1 MSPEAGRTRFTLPH
15 SLPMLARLIWS
26 QVLFPGN
33 APEKTPVRLS
43 ALFWLAII
51 PGLLLYPYLGFH
63 LFEPDEG
70 RYAEIP
76 REMLAR
82 GEWVVPYLQG
92 QPYLDKPPLVY
103 WLIMLSYRLCGVADW
118 SARLV
123 PALAVHAC
131 VLATYL
137 LGRRIVGERAAFWGA
152 LMLGLAPGF
161 LSVGR
166 LLLLDGFLSLWV
178 TLEIFCAFEAVR
190 DGRLRWGWWLGA
202 ATACGLGVLTKGPVA
217 VLLLLPPLALYT
229 WLNGR
234 SFDLG
239 LGALASLREAL
250 FWRIPRKDAKAPRRD
265 TREDCNRVSGH
276 ALAAYLG
283 IALGLS
289 LPWFV
294 AISLRLPEFPRYF
307 FWEHNVVRFSTGF
320 DHLRPVWFYLPI
332 VIGGLLPGSLL
343 VAGFLRFLLSSDE
356 RTARRRCPELGFLLL
371 AGGWCVLFFTLSE
384 CKLPTYVLPAF
395 PPLALALGYYL
406 ANSRWANTHWPAG
419 IATAAC
425 AILLAVHAIAL
436 PWYARHH
443 SPFRDAE
450 QVVRYCGDP
459 AVPVVCYPRN
469 CDSVSFYLRRDDL
482 RTYRSKQTPE
492 LIEFLRTKPR
502 TVLLFTHRNS
512 LETLRRVL
520 PPGLA
525 LGDEAPLCGSARFG
539 PEGLCWMAVVKRR

>member
-1 MSPEAGRTRFTLPH
+1 MTPDVLPIVRVLPVSWPTL
-15 SLPMLARLIWS
+15 LRLIWTHVS
-26 QVLFPGN
+26 FPGN
-33 APEKTPVRLS
+33 APEKGTARLAS
-43 ALFWLAII
+43 LFWLLLV
-51 PGLLLYPYLGFH
+51 PGLLLYPSLDFH

-76 REMLAR
+76 REMLAH
-82 GEWVVPYLQG
+82 GDWIVPHLQG
-92 QPYLDKPPLVY
+92 LPYLDKPPLVY
-103 WLIMLSYRLCGVADW
+103 WFIMLSYQLFGVADW

-123 PALAVHAC
+123 PALAVHGC
-131 VLATYL
+131 VLITYL

-152 LMLGLAPGF
+152 LILGLAPGF

-190 DGRLRWGWWLGA
+190 DGRLKWNWWLAA

-217 VLLLLPPLALYT
+217 VLLLLPPLGAYT
-229 WLNGR
+229 WLSKKGTGANGINLSR
-234 SFDLG
+234 FLSEHAARASDDLP
-239 LGALASLREAL
+239 LARAACSRNSLPL
-250 FWRIPRKDAKAPRRD
+250 
-265 TREDCNRVSGH
+265 C
-276 ALAAYLG
+276 LAAYLG
-283 IALGLS
+283 VALGVA

-294 AISLRLPEFPRYF
+294 AISLRRPEFPRYF

-343 VAGFLRFLLSSDE
+343 LFGFGRFLVASDE
-356 RTARRRCPELGFLLL
+356 ATARRRCPELGFLLL

-406 ANSRWANTHWPAG
+406 VNSEWAASRWPTAIA
-419 IATAAC
+419 ATAFV
-425 AILLAVHAIAL
+425 LLAIGHHMVL
-436 PWYARHH
+436 PYYARHH

-450 QVVRYCGDP
+450 QMVHYCGDP
-459 AVPVVCYPRN
+459 ATPVVCYPRN
-469 CDSVSFYLRRDDL
+469 CDSVSFYLGRDDL
-482 RTYRSKQTPE
+482 RTFRGKQTPE
-492 LIEFLRTKPR
+492 LIEFLKTQPR
-502 TVLLFTHRNS
+502 TVVLCMHRNS

-520 PPGLA
+520 PPQLGLA
-525 LGDEAPLCGSARFG
+525 EERPLCGSARPG
-539 PEGLCWMAVVKRR
+539 LEGLCWMAVVKRR